1 MMMSDNSQNSAMR
14 YKLVLFLWFFSCL
27 LCGAYFFGAMAR
39 SGVAFEALVYLPKTL
54 VVVWKGVSELLLVF
68 AVWIIVRS
76 KTASKLAIS
85 VTVIFIADIALALG
99 AVPLAGLL
107 FALAHLLATFVY
119 SNSRPL
125 SPKKPYVKWLSLVPL
140 ILVLTLTLWTLT
152 RDNFQVIAFFPIFSA
167 LAAFTALRS
176 SYPFAMNG
184 LGTIVFWL
192 SDFIFVLAV
201 IVQGDAT
208 PVGWLVWLT
217 FSSGL
222 LLIVLGVLT
231 NERKKYD
238 VVN

>member
-27 LCGAYFFGAMAR
+27 LCGTYFFGAMAR

-107 FALAHLLATFVY
+107 FALAHLLATFV
-119 SNSRPL
+119 
-125 SPKKPYVKWLSLVPL
+125 
-140 ILVLTLTLWTLT
+140 
-152 RDNFQVIAFFPIFSA
+152 
-167 LAAFTALRS
+167 
-176 SYPFAMNG
+176 
-184 LGTIVFWL
+184 
-192 SDFIFVLAV
+192 
-201 IVQGDAT
+201 
-208 PVGWLVWLT
+208 
-217 FSSGL
+217 
-222 LLIVLGVLT
+222 
-231 NERKKYD
+231 
-238 VVN
+238 